1 MGRAIILSTSRIII
15 LIGTALVVGY
25 LIGIS
30 SNGQVILRGDRS
42 SKDASEVFVLMVNLQ
57 FKSIAR
63 RDTFLELIEPVCLDV
78 LYNEGP
84 SKKATIIKKGG
95 IAKPE
100 KMITTLSYKV
110 AISDD
115 DPLKVLI
122 LERYSDKDNAYM
134 DIHRSGTEF
143 LKFRKQLKVIQEA
156 GDVMI
161 DGHSYIETDLGYV

>member
-1 MGRAIILSTSRIII
+1 MSRAIVLSTSRIII

-25 LIGIS
+25 LIGILS
-30 SNGQVILRGDRS
+30 SGQAIGRNS

-57 FKSIAR
+57 FKSMER
-63 RDTFLELIEPVCLDV
+63 RDAFLELIEPVCVDV

-100 KMITTLSYKV
+100 KIITTLSYKV

-134 DIHRSGTEF
+134 EIHRSGTEF
-143 LKFRKQLKVIQEA
+143 LKFRKQLKVMQEA

>member
-1 MGRAIILSTSRIII
+1 MGRAIVLSTSRIIV

-30 SNGQVILRGDRS
+30 SSGQVIGRNS

-57 FKSIAR
+57 FTSIER
-63 RDTFLELIEPVCLDV
+63 RDTFLELIEPVCVDV

-84 SKKATIIKKGG
+84 SKKATIIKKNG

-100 KMITTLSYKV
+100 RIITTLSYKV

-122 LERYSDKDNAYM
+122 LERYADKDNAYM
-134 DIHRSGTEF
+134 DIHRSGKEF
-143 LKFRKQLKVIQEA
+143 LKFRNQLKVMQEA
-156 GDVMI
+156 DDVMI

>member
-1 MGRAIILSTSRIII
+1 MGRAIVLSTSRIII
-15 LIGTALVVGY
+15 LVGTALVVGY

-30 SNGQVILRGDRS
+30 SSGQVLV

-57 FKSIAR
+57 FKSTER
-63 RDTFLELIEPVCLDV
+63 RDTFLELIEPVCVDV

-84 SKKATIIKKGG
+84 SKKATIIKKNG

-100 KMITTLSYKV
+100 KIITTLSYKV

-115 DPLKVLI
+115 DPLKVLM
-122 LERYSDKDNAYM
+122 LERYADKDNAYM

-143 LKFRKQLKVIQEA
+143 LKFRKQLKVMQEA